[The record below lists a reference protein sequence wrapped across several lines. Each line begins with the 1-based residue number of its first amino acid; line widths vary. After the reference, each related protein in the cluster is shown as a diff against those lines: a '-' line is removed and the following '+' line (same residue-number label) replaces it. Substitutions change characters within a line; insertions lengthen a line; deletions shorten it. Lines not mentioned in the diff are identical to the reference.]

1 MKDISLVGQLNNLE
15 ILSLEGSIVKKLPKE
30 IGQLT
35 RLRLLDLSNC
45 HGLEVV
51 SPGVISSLTR
61 LEELRMRESFKNW
74 KAAGDGSN
82 AGLFELNDLSQLT
95 ALEVHVPNADIL
107 PADFLSHELKRF
119 QIMIGN
125 EWSWNYGDDR
135 TLNTLKLKLTTTSI
149 ELERGLKKL
158 LKICDDLSLC
168 GTESVNHIVRQL
180 DSQDCPQVRHLRV
193 RDNVDFEYI
202 RDKVHSWFLF
212 LRDFL

>member
-1 MKDISLVGQLNNLE
+1 LE
-15 ILSLEGSIVKKLPKE
+15 ILSLEGSVIEQLPKE

-35 RLRLLDLSNC
+35 RLRLLDLSTCNR
-45 HGLEVV
+45 LQVV
-51 SPGVISSLTR
+51 SPGVISSLKT
-61 LEELRMRESFKNW
+61 LEELRMRRSFKNW

-82 AGLFELNDLSQLT
+82 AGLFELSHLSQLT

-107 PADFLSHELKRF
+107 PADFLSHHELKRF
-119 QIMIGN
+119 QIMIGDGWFWDYN
-125 EWSWNYGDDR
+125 KNDR

-158 LKICDDLSLC
+158 LKICDDLSLD

-202 RDKVHSWFLF
+202 RNKVHSWFLF
-212 LRDFL
+212 LRNFL